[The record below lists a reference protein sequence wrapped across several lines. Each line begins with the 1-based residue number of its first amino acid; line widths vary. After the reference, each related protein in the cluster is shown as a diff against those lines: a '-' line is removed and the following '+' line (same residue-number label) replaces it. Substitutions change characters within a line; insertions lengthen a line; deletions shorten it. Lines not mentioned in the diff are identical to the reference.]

1 MRRRGTRVFRW
12 MEAVVAVL
20 LMGAPSL
27 ADGQTIRGHLLE
39 YGSDEP
45 IDLGLVVMVSPAG
58 DSVSAALSNGTG
70 FFEVSAGE
78 GGDYLLE
85 ASAFGYR
92 PTRVGVFELGDGGEM
107 SVEFRLWPT
116 PLTLDG
122 VVVESLVQEPVLVRN
137 GFYRRMGRGVGTFFS
152 PEDIES
158 SNAQRAIDMLQ
169 GLAGVRMR
177 IDPVNGERLMVRGS
191 KGYCVPNL
199 IVDGVRV
206 TWAGTAMR
214 LDELIPLET
223 VYAMELHR
231 GVSGLPIEFG
241 SFESC
246 GLIVFWTKQDTR
258 GSRRTP

>member
-1 MRRRGTRVFRW
+1 MSERRTGSFRW
-12 MEAVVAVL
+12 MEAMVTVL
-20 LMGAPSL
+20 LLGAPSL
-27 ADGQTIRGHLLE
+27 ADAQTIRGRLLE
-39 YGSDEP
+39 YGSDQP
-45 IDLGLVVMVSPAG
+45 IDMGLVVMVSPAG
-58 DSVSAALSNGTG
+58 DSVSASLSDDDG

-78 GGDYLLE
+78 QGDYLLE
-85 ASAFGYR
+85 AAAFGYR
-92 PTRVGVFELGDGGEM
+92 ASRVGVFELGEGGEM

-122 VVVESLVQEPVLVRN
+122 VVVESLVREPVLVRN
-137 GFYRRMGRGVGTFFS
+137 GFYRRMGRGVGTYFS
-152 PEDIES
+152 PDDIES

-191 KGYCVPNL
+191 QGYCVPTL
-199 IVDGVRV
+199 LVDGVRV

-246 GLIVFWTKQDTR
+246 GLIVFWTKRDP
-258 GSRRTP
+258 RRDRPDA